1 MNDVFYYIEPGISNF
16 QSCNQLQFVITNAVK
31 INAVVLHSIAKKEL
45 MDLLIECIQ
54 LQMEELM
61 DLLME
66 STLNQGVQHLAFG
79 IYLPF
84 WDFPHK
90 RIYVTDAICEGSGK
104 CEKPNVKII
113 GALNM

>member
-1 MNDVFYYIEPGISNF
+1 
-16 QSCNQLQFVITNAVK
+16 
-31 INAVVLHSIAKKEL
+31 
-45 MDLLIECIQ
+45 
-54 LQMEELM
+54 
-61 DLLME
+61 
-66 STLNQGVQHLAFG
+66 LAFG

>member
-1 MNDVFYYIEPGISNF
+1 M
-16 QSCNQLQFVITNAVK
+16 
-31 INAVVLHSIAKKEL
+31 HSIAKKEL

-54 LQMEELM
+54 LQMQELM

-84 WDFPHK
+84 WNFPHK
-90 RIYVTDAICEGSGK
+90 RIYVTDAISCEGSDK
-104 CEKPNVKII
+104 CEKSNVKII

>member
-1 MNDVFYYIEPGISNF
+1 
-16 QSCNQLQFVITNAVK
+16 
-31 INAVVLHSIAKKEL
+31 

-54 LQMEELM
+54 LQMEELI

-90 RIYVTDAICEGSGK
+90 DLCDRFNIMWK
-104 CEKPNVKII
+104 KW
-113 GALNM
+113 